1 LISCRRK
8 SHRKKRYE
16 NILLMILAV
25 RSYLRPYLPAFVLA
39 LAQVVLI
46 SAFELLKPWPLKV
59 IIDHV
64 LTGTP
69 VPWEFVQTWSSQN
82 ILWLACAGL
91 VVIYLL
97 LGGLRIVNDYTTIR
111 IGQKMVNDLRR
122 DLYSHIQRL
131 SLSFHHR
138 RQVGDL
144 LYRLTSDTYAIQTL
158 TMNGLFPVLCSLAL
172 FIGMFL
178 VMIRMDPLLTFL
190 ALIVCPILFVL
201 VMISPLHG
209 WLIASAT
216 HMHQQKSSVLSLVQW
231 AIPAIR
237 VTQAFTKEEE
247 EHRRFM
253 ALSKKSLK
261 AELHFFLLQNFYS
274 GMVGVVIAIGT
285 AIVIWVGARH
295 VLAGT
300 LTIGALMVFTAY
312 LTSLYGAIDSISQ
325 AYGSIQG
332 AKVSLQRVFEI
343 LEEEND
349 LTEGSRICPA
359 SGAKGEVAWS
369 GVSFQY
375 TPGQPVL
382 RHVDLHVY
390 PGQKVAIV
398 GRTGAGKSTL
408 LSLLPRFYDPRS
420 GGVTIDGID
429 IREFQIKSLRRQI
442 AMVLQPPLVFP
453 LTIRENLTYGRPEAT
468 EEEIVDAARLA
479 RIHDSIVSFPK
490 GYDTIVGEQGATLS
504 EGEKQR
510 LTIARAI
517 LFNAPILILDE
528 PTSSVDAETEALIM
542 EGLQE
547 LTAGRTTF
555 IIAHRLSTVRQAD
568 LIVVLRDGSI
578 VEHGTFGELLRRHGQ
593 FASLYRTQFALHEEE
608 RKFRLVK

>member
-1 LISCRRK
+1 MRLR
-8 SHRKKRYE
+8 
-16 NILLMILAV
+16 V
-25 RSYLRPYLPAFVLA
+25 RSYLRPYLPTFVFA
-39 LAQVVLI
+39 LAQVAFI
-46 SAFELLKPWPLKV
+46 SALELLKPWPLKI

-64 LTGTP
+64 LTETP
-69 VPWEFVQTWSSQN
+69 MSWAFADSWSSQS
-82 ILWLACAGL
+82 LLLFACAGL
-91 VVIYLL
+91 VVVYLL
-97 LGGLRIVNDYTTIR
+97 LGGLRMLNDYTTIR

-122 DLYSHIQRL
+122 DLYSQIQRL

-158 TMNGLFPVLCSLAL
+158 TMNGLFPVLCSLTL
-172 FIGMFL
+172 FVGMFL

-190 ALIVCPILFVL
+190 ALIICPILFVF
-201 VMISPLHG
+201 VMISPLRG
-209 WLIASAT
+209 WLVSSAAR
-216 HMHQQKSSVLSLVQW
+216 MHQQKSSVFSLVQW
-231 AIPAIR
+231 AIPALR

-253 ALSKKSLK
+253 ALSQKSLK
-261 AELHFFLLQNFYS
+261 AELHFYLLQNFYS
-274 GMVGVVIAIGT
+274 GTVSVVIAIGT
-285 AIVIWVGARH
+285 AVVIWVGARH

-300 LTIGALMVFTAY
+300 LTIGALIVFTAY
-312 LTSLYGAIDSISQ
+312 LTSLYGAIDSIAQ
-325 AYGSIQG
+325 AYGSIEG

-343 LEEEND
+343 MEVEGELK
-349 LTEGSRICPA
+349 EGSRVFPKG
-359 SGAKGEVAWS
+359 GARGEVAWS
-369 GVSFQY
+369 EVSFHY
-375 TPGQPVL
+375 SAGQPVL
-382 RHVDLHVY
+382 RHVDLNVR

-408 LSLLPRFYDPRS
+408 VSLLPRFYDPKS
-420 GGVTIDGID
+420 GRVTVDGVD
-429 IREFQIKSLRRQI
+429 IREYQLRSLRRQI

-453 LTIRENLTYGRPEAT
+453 LTIRENLMYGRPEAT
-468 EEEIVDAARLA
+468 EEEVANAARLA
-479 RIHDSIVSFPK
+479 RIHETIVALPE
-490 GYDTIVGEQGATLS
+490 GYDTVVGEQGATLS

-517 LFNAPILILDE
+517 LINAPILILDE

-568 LIVVLRDGSI
+568 LIIVVRGGKI
-578 VEHGTFGELLRRHGQ
+578 VEQGTFEELMRLRGD
-593 FASLYRTQFALHEEE
+593 FAKLYRTQFSAQEEKTRAL
-608 RKFRLVK
+608 V

>member
-1 LISCRRK
+1 MRRT
-8 SHRKKRYE
+8 
-16 NILLMILAV
+16 V
-25 RSYLRPYLPAFVLA
+25 RSYLHPYLPAFVFA
-39 LAQVVLI
+39 LAQVVFI
-46 SAFELLKPWPLKV
+46 SALELLKPWPLKV

-64 LTGTP
+64 LTETP
-69 VPWEFVQTWSSQN
+69 MPWAFAHSWSSQS
-82 ILWLACAGL
+82 LLLLACAGL
-91 VVIYLL
+91 VVVYLL
-97 LGGLRIVNDYTTIR
+97 LGGLRILNDYTTIR

-122 DLYSHIQRL
+122 DLYSQIQRL

-158 TMNGLFPVLCSLAL
+158 TMNGLFPVLCSLTL
-172 FIGMFL
+172 FVGMFL

-190 ALIVCPILFVL
+190 ALIVCPILFVF
-201 VMISPLHG
+201 VMISPLRG

-216 HMHQQKSSVLSLVQW
+216 RMHQQKSSVFSLVQW
-231 AIPAIR
+231 AIPALR

-253 ALSKKSLK
+253 VLSQKSLR
-261 AELHFFLLQNFYS
+261 AELHFYLLQNFYS

-285 AIVIWVGARH
+285 AVVIWVGARH

-300 LTIGALMVFTAY
+300 LTIGALIVFAAY
-312 LTSLYGAIDSISQ
+312 LTSLYGAIDSIAQ

-343 LEEEND
+343 MEVEEE
-349 LTEGSRICPA
+349 LKEGSRVFPNG
-359 SGAKGEVAWS
+359 GAKGEVAWNE
-369 GVSFQY
+369 VSFQY
-375 TPGQPVL
+375 IPGQIVL
-382 RHVDLHVY
+382 RHVDLNVY

-408 LSLLPRFYDPRS
+408 VSLLPRFYDPKS
-420 GGVTIDGID
+420 GRVTIDGID
-429 IREFQIKSLRRQI
+429 IREFKLKSLRRQI

-453 LTIRENLTYGRPEAT
+453 LTIRENLIYGRPEAT
-468 EEEIVDAARLA
+468 EEEVVNAAQLA
-479 RIHDSIVSFPK
+479 RIHETIVTLPE
-490 GYDTIVGEQGATLS
+490 GYDTVVGEQGATLS

-542 EGLQE
+542 EGLRE

-568 LIVVLRDGSI
+568 LIVVVRGGRI
-578 VEHGTFGELLRRHGQ
+578 IEQGTFDGLMRHQGD
-593 FASLYRTQFALHEEE
+593 FAKLYRTQFSAQEEKA
-608 RKFRLVK
+608 RAFV

>member
-1 LISCRRK
+1 MRPT
-8 SHRKKRYE
+8 
-16 NILLMILAV
+16 V
-25 RSYLRPYLPAFVLA
+25 RSYLRPYLPAFVFA
-39 LAQVVLI
+39 LAQVVFI
-46 SAFELLKPWPLKV
+46 SALELLKPWPLKV

-64 LTGTP
+64 LTETP
-69 VPWEFVQTWSSQN
+69 LPWAFAHDWSSQN
-82 ILWLACAGL
+82 LLLLACAGL

-97 LGGLRIVNDYTTIR
+97 LGGLRILNDYTTIR
-111 IGQKMVNDLRR
+111 IGQNMVNDLRR
-122 DLYSHIQRL
+122 DLYSQIQRL

-209 WLIASAT
+209 WLMASAT
-216 HMHQQKSSVLSLVQW
+216 HMHQQKSSVFSLVQW

-253 ALSKKSLK
+253 ALSKKSLR

-274 GMVGVVIAIGT
+274 GTVGVVIAIGT

-300 LTIGALMVFTAY
+300 LTIGALIVFTAY
-312 LTSLYGAIDSISQ
+312 LTSLYGAIDSIAQ

-332 AKVSLQRVFEI
+332 AKASLQRVFEI
-343 LEEEND
+343 LEV
-349 LTEGSRICPA
+349 EGELKDGSKEFPKGGVR
-359 SGAKGEVAWS
+359 GEVAWS
-369 GVSFQY
+369 EVSFHY
-375 TPGQPVL
+375 SPGQPVL
-382 RHVDLHVY
+382 RQVDLNVR

-408 LSLLPRFYDPRS
+408 VSLLPRFYDPKS
-420 GGVTIDGID
+420 GRVTIDGVD
-429 IREFQIKSLRRQI
+429 IREYQLRSLRRQI

-453 LTIRENLTYGRPEAT
+453 LTIRENLMYGRPEAT
-468 EEEIVDAARLA
+468 EEEVTNAARLA
-479 RIHDSIVSFPK
+479 RIHETIVALPE
-490 GYDTIVGEQGATLS
+490 GYDTVVGEQGATLS

-517 LFNAPILILDE
+517 LINAPILILDE

-568 LIVVLRDGSI
+568 LIIVVRGGKI
-578 VEHGTFGELLRRHGQ
+578 VEQGTFDELMRQRGD
-593 FASLYRTQFALHEEE
+593 FAKLYRTQFSAQEEKTRAL
-608 RKFRLVK
+608 V

>member
-1 LISCRRK
+1 MMREVG
-8 SHRKKRYE
+8 Y
-16 NILLMILAV
+16 
-25 RSYLRPYLPAFVLA
+25 YLRPYLPAFFFA
-39 LAQVVLI
+39 LAQVVFI
-46 SAFELLKPWPLKV
+46 SALELLKPWPLKV

-69 VPWEFVQTWSSQN
+69 VPWEFAQTWSSQN

-91 VVIYLL
+91 VVVYLL
-97 LGGLRIVNDYTTIR
+97 LGGLRMLNDYTTIR

-122 DLYSHIQRL
+122 DLYSQIQRL

-144 LYRLTSDTYAIQTL
+144 LYRLTSDTYAIQTI
-158 TMNGLFPVLCSLAL
+158 TMNGLFPVLCSLTL
-172 FIGMFL
+172 FVGML
-178 VMIRMDPLLTFL
+178 VVMVRLDPLLTFF
-190 ALIVCPILFVL
+190 ALIVCPILAVL
-201 VMISPLHG
+201 VTMSPLRR

-216 HMHQQKSSVLSLVQW
+216 HMHQQKSSVFSIVQW
-231 AIPAIR
+231 AIPAMR
-237 VTQAFTKEEE
+237 VIQAFTKEEE

-253 ALSKKSLK
+253 AQSQKSLR
-261 AELHFFLLQNFYS
+261 ADLHFYLLQNVYS
-274 GMVGVVIAIGT
+274 GTVSVVIAIGT
-285 AIVIWVGARH
+285 AAVIWVGARH

-300 LTIGALMVFTAY
+300 LTIGGLIVFTAY

-325 AYGSIQG
+325 AYGSVQG

-343 LEEEND
+343 MEEEND
-349 LTEGSRICPA
+349 LKEGSTVIPA
-359 SGAKGEVAWS
+359 DGVKGEVVWS

-375 TPGQPVL
+375 IPGQPVL
-382 RHVDLHVY
+382 RHVDLHVH

-408 LSLLPRFYDPRS
+408 VSLLPRFYDPRS
-420 GGVTIDGID
+420 GRVTIDGID
-429 IREFQIKSLRRQI
+429 IREFTLKSLRRQV

-468 EEEIVDAARLA
+468 EEEIVTAARLA
-479 RIHDSIVSFPK
+479 RIHESIMSFPQ
-490 GYDTIVGEQGATLS
+490 GYDTVVGEQGATLS

-542 EGLQE
+542 EGLRE
-547 LTAGRTTF
+547 LTAGRTTL

-568 LIVVLRDGSI
+568 LIVVVRGGRI
-578 VEHGTFGELLRRHGQ
+578 IEQGTFDVLMRRQGD
-593 FASLYRTQFALHEEE
+593 FAKLYRTQFSAQEEKAHAL
-608 RKFRLVK
+608 V

>member
-1 LISCRRK
+1 MRRT
-8 SHRKKRYE
+8 
-16 NILLMILAV
+16 V
-25 RSYLRPYLPAFVLA
+25 RSYLRPYLPAFVFA
-39 LAQVVLI
+39 LAQVAFI
-46 SAFELLKPWPLKV
+46 SALELLKPWPLKV

-64 LTGTP
+64 LTETP
-69 VPWEFVQTWSSQN
+69 MPWAFAHSWSSQS
-82 ILWLACAGL
+82 LLLLACAGL
-91 VVIYLL
+91 VVVYLL
-97 LGGLRIVNDYTTIR
+97 LGGLRILNDYTTIR

-122 DLYSHIQRL
+122 DLYSQIQRL

-158 TMNGLFPVLCSLAL
+158 TMNGLFPVLCSLTL
-172 FIGMFL
+172 FVGMFL

-190 ALIVCPILFVL
+190 ALIICPILFVF
-201 VMISPLHG
+201 VMISPLRG

-216 HMHQQKSSVLSLVQW
+216 RMHQQKSSVFSLVQW
-231 AIPAIR
+231 AIPALR

-253 ALSKKSLK
+253 ALSQKSLR
-261 AELHFFLLQNFYS
+261 AELHFYLLQNFYS
-274 GMVGVVIAIGT
+274 GTVSIVIAIGT
-285 AIVIWVGARH
+285 AVVIWVGARH

-300 LTIGALMVFTAY
+300 LTIGALIVFTAY
-312 LTSLYGAIDSISQ
+312 LTSLYGAIDSIAQ

-332 AKVSLQRVFEI
+332 ARVSLQRVFEI
-343 LEEEND
+343 MEVEGELK
-349 LTEGSRICPA
+349 EGSRVFPNG
-359 SGAKGEVAWS
+359 GAKGEVAWNE
-369 GVSFQY
+369 VSFQY
-375 TPGQPVL
+375 IPGQTVL
-382 RHVDLHVY
+382 RHVDLNVR

-408 LSLLPRFYDPRS
+408 LSLLPRFYDPKS
-420 GGVTIDGID
+420 GRVTIDGID
-429 IREFQIKSLRRQI
+429 IREFQLKSLRRQI

-453 LTIRENLTYGRPEAT
+453 LTIRENLIYGRPEAT
-468 EEEIVDAARLA
+468 EEEVINAARLA
-479 RIHDSIVSFPK
+479 RIHETIVKFPE
-490 GYDTIVGEQGATLS
+490 GYDTVVGEQGATLS

-542 EGLQE
+542 EGLRE

-568 LIVVLRDGSI
+568 LIVVVRGGRI
-578 VEHGTFGELLRRHGQ
+578 IEQGTFDGLMRRQGD
-593 FASLYRTQFALHEEE
+593 FAKLYRTQFSAQEE
-608 RKFRLVK
+608 RARAFV

>member
-1 LISCRRK
+1 MRRT
-8 SHRKKRYE
+8 
-16 NILLMILAV
+16 V
-25 RSYLRPYLPAFVLA
+25 RSYLRPYLPAFVFA
-39 LAQVVLI
+39 LAQVVFI
-46 SAFELLKPWPLKV
+46 SALELLKPWPLKV

-69 VPWEFVQTWSSQN
+69 APWEFTQALSSQN
-82 ILWLACAGL
+82 LLLLACAGL

-97 LGGLRIVNDYTTIR
+97 LGGLRILNDYTTIR

-144 LYRLTSDTYAIQTL
+144 LYRLTSDTYAIQTI
-158 TMNGLFPVLCSLAL
+158 TMNGLFPVLCSVTL
-172 FIGMFL
+172 FVGMLL
-178 VMIRMDPLLTFL
+178 VMIRLDPLLTFL
-190 ALIVCPILFVL
+190 ALIVCPILAVL
-201 VMISPLHG
+201 VTISPLRG

-216 HMHQQKSSVLSLVQW
+216 QMHQQKSSVFSIVQW

-237 VTQAFTKEEE
+237 VIQAFTKEEE

-253 ALSKKSLK
+253 AQSQKSLK
-261 AELHFFLLQNFYS
+261 ADLNFYLLQGLYS
-274 GMVGVVIAIGT
+274 GTVSVVIAIGT
-285 AIVIWVGARH
+285 AAVVWVGARH
-295 VLAGT
+295 VLAGS
-300 LTIGALMVFTAY
+300 LTIGGLIVFTAY

-325 AYGSIQG
+325 AYGSVEG

-343 LEEEND
+343 IEEESD
-349 LTEGSRICPA
+349 LKEGSRVFPD
-359 SGAKGEVAWS
+359 GRAKGEVAWS

-375 TPGQPVL
+375 APGQPVL
-382 RHVDLHVY
+382 KHVDLHVY

-408 LSLLPRFYDPRS
+408 VSLLPRFFDPKS
-420 GGVTIDGID
+420 GRVTIDGID
-429 IREFQIKSLRRQI
+429 IREFQLKSLRRQI
-442 AMVLQPPLVFP
+442 GMVLQPPLVFP

-468 EEEIVDAARLA
+468 EEEVVNAARLA
-479 RIHDSIVSFPK
+479 RIHDSIVSFPQ
-490 GYDTIVGEQGATLS
+490 GYDTAVGEQGATLS

-542 EGLQE
+542 EGLRE
-547 LTAGRTTF
+547 LTTGRTTF

-568 LIVVLRDGSI
+568 LIVVVRGGKI
-578 VEHGTFGELLRRHGQ
+578 VEQGTFDELMQRRGD
-593 FASLYRTQFALHEEE
+593 FAKLYRTQFSAQEEE
-608 RKFRLVK
+608 KARASV

>member
-1 LISCRRK
+1 
-8 SHRKKRYE
+8 
-16 NILLMILAV
+16 MIRAV
-25 RSYLRPYLPAFVLA
+25 RSYLRPYLPAFVFA
-39 LAQVVLI
+39 LAQVVFI
-46 SAFELLKPWPLKV
+46 SALELLKPWPLKV

-69 VPWEFVQTWSSQN
+69 LSWEFAQSWSSQN
-82 ILWLACAGL
+82 ILWVACASL

-97 LGGLRIVNDYTTIR
+97 LGGLRILNDYTTIR

-122 DLYSHIQRL
+122 DLYSQIQRL

-144 LYRLTSDTYAIQTL
+144 LYRLTSDTYAIQTI
-158 TMNGLFPVLCSLAL
+158 TMNGLFPVLCSLTL
-172 FIGMFL
+172 FVGMLL
-178 VMIRMDPLLTFL
+178 VMIRMDPLLTIL
-190 ALIVCPILFVL
+190 SLTVCPILAIL
-201 VMISPLHG
+201 VTISPLRG
-209 WLIASAT
+209 WLIDSAT
-216 HMHQQKSSVLSLVQW
+216 HMHQQKSSVYSLVQW

-237 VTQAFTKEEE
+237 VIQAFTKEEE

-253 ALSKKSLK
+253 AQSQKSLR
-261 AELHFFLLQNFYS
+261 ADLRFYLLENFYAATVS
-274 GMVGVVIAIGT
+274 VVIAIGT
-285 AIVIWVGARH
+285 AVVIWVGASH

-300 LTIGALMVFTAY
+300 LSIGGLIVFTAY

-343 LEEEND
+343 LEEQSD
-349 LTEGSRICPA
+349 LKEGSRVFPD

-375 TPGQPVL
+375 IPGQPVL
-382 RHVDLHVY
+382 KRVDLHVH

-398 GRTGAGKSTL
+398 GQTGAGKSTL
-408 LSLLPRFYDPRS
+408 VSLLPRFYDPRS
-420 GGVTIDGID
+420 GRVTIDGID
-429 IREFQIKSLRRQI
+429 IREFQVKSLRRQI

-453 LTIRENLTYGRPEAT
+453 LTIRENLIYGRPEAA
-468 EEEIVDAARLA
+468 EEEIVNAARLA
-479 RIHDSIVSFPK
+479 RIHDSIVSFPQ
-490 GYDTIVGEQGATLS
+490 GYDTVVGEQGATLS

-542 EGLQE
+542 EGLRE

-568 LIVVLRDGSI
+568 LIVVVRGGRI
-578 VEHGTFGELLRRHGQ
+578 VEQGNFDTLMRSQGD
-593 FASLYRTQFALHEEE
+593 FAKLYRTQFSAQEEKT
-608 RKFRLVK
+608 RAFV

>member
-1 LISCRRK
+1 MRRT
-8 SHRKKRYE
+8 
-16 NILLMILAV
+16 V
-25 RSYLRPYLPAFVLA
+25 RSYLHPYLPAFVFA
-39 LAQVVLI
+39 LAQVVFI
-46 SAFELLKPWPLKV
+46 SALELLKPWPLKV

-64 LTGTP
+64 LTETP
-69 VPWEFVQTWSSQN
+69 MPWAFAHSWSSQS
-82 ILWLACAGL
+82 LLLLTCAGL
-91 VVIYLL
+91 VVVYLL
-97 LGGLRIVNDYTTIR
+97 LGGLRILNDYTTIR

-122 DLYSHIQRL
+122 DLYSQIQRL

-158 TMNGLFPVLCSLAL
+158 TMNGLFPVLCSLTL
-172 FIGMFL
+172 FVGMFL

-190 ALIVCPILFVL
+190 ALIVCPILFVF
-201 VMISPLHG
+201 VMISPLRG

-216 HMHQQKSSVLSLVQW
+216 RMHQQKSSVFSLVQW
-231 AIPAIR
+231 AIPALRI
-237 VTQAFTKEEE
+237 TQAFTKEEE

-253 ALSKKSLK
+253 ALSQKSLR
-261 AELHFFLLQNFYS
+261 AELHFYLLQNFYS
-274 GMVGVVIAIGT
+274 GTVSIVIAIGT
-285 AIVIWVGARH
+285 AVVIWVGARH

-300 LTIGALMVFTAY
+300 LTIGALIVFTAY
-312 LTSLYGAIDSISQ
+312 LASLYGAIDSIAQ

-343 LEEEND
+343 MEVEEE
-349 LTEGSRICPA
+349 LKEGSRVFPNG
-359 SGAKGEVAWS
+359 GAKGEVAWDE
-369 GVSFQY
+369 VSFQY
-375 TPGQPVL
+375 IPGQLVL
-382 RHVDLHVY
+382 RRVDLNVY

-408 LSLLPRFYDPRS
+408 VSLLPRFYDPKS
-420 GGVTIDGID
+420 GRVTIDGID
-429 IREFQIKSLRRQI
+429 IREFKLKSLRRQI

-453 LTIRENLTYGRPEAT
+453 LTIRENLIYGRPEAT
-468 EEEIVDAARLA
+468 EEEVVNAAQLA
-479 RIHDSIVSFPK
+479 RIHETIVTLPE
-490 GYDTIVGEQGATLS
+490 GYDTVVGEQGATLS

-542 EGLQE
+542 EGLRE

-568 LIVVLRDGSI
+568 LIVVVRGGRI
-578 VEHGTFGELLRRHGQ
+578 IEQGTFDGLMRRQGD
-593 FASLYRTQFALHEEE
+593 FAKLYRTQFSAQEEKT
-608 RKFRLVK
+608 RAFV